1 MSSEDVAVLESET
14 MLKEILLTAPS
25 SEGAISIGV
34 DVIYSDRRT
43 LGLEVTAEGRV
54 RARVPRRAGDRAVKE
69 FVEKK
74 KDWILEKYLLQKKR
88 REERRETA
96 GDRDYERDPALE
108 ARYRQLARRVIG
120 QRVSYF
126 AAKMGVTCGAHLHP
140 GAEDPLGQLQR
151 AGEFEF

>member
-1 MSSEDVAVLESET
+1 

-25 SEGAISIGV
+25 PEGAISICV
-34 DVIYSDRRT
+34 EVIYSDRRT

-88 REERRETA
+88 REERREAAGTGITREIRPWRPGTA
-96 GDRDYERDPALE
+96 SWPAESSASGSPIL
-108 ARYRQLARRVIG
+108 RPKWG
-120 QRVSYF
+120 
-126 AAKMGVTCGAHLHP
+126 
-140 GAEDPLGQLQR
+140 
-151 AGEFEF
+151 